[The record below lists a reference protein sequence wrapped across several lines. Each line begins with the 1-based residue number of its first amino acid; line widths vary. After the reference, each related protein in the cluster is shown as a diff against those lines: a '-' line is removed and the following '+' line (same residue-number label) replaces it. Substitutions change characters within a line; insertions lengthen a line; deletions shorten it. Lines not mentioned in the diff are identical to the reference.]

1 MTSADRLSDEEQSAI
16 LAEGYAGGHVE
27 MARATV

>member
-1 MTSADRLSDEEQSAI
+1 MRLTDQLTSEEQSAI
-16 LAEGYAGGHVE
+16 LAERYAGGHVE